1 MRHIASI
8 SRVLPAKGALPLWK
22 PHQRDIVPLDSLS
35 GMAGHV
41 PAMQGSRCAEG
52 APRRGKRSVP
62 PHPASRPPSPQGEG
76 KAARQRCFPSFAYH
90 PSPQAPAAVAQAA
103 KGQCGDF
110 AEDCFRASGNSGN
123 PLQPSRPALQP
134 LDLRQ
139 KERGGPGGSVIASPR
154 RLCAAFDARKRP
166 PSNKQNLLNFDQ
178 IPP

>member
-35 GMAGHV
+35 GMAGRV

-52 APRRGKRSVP
+52 APRRGKRGVP

-76 KAARQRCFPSFAYH
+76 KAARKPCFPSFAHH

-103 KGQCGDF
+103 KEQCGDF
-110 AEDCFRASGNSGN
+110 AEDCFRASGNSKQSSATE
-123 PLQPSRPALQP
+123 PPRITAARPVPKGARGSGGKRNRFPPAAL
-134 LDLRQ
+134 
-139 KERGGPGGSVIASPR
+139 R
-154 RLCAAFDARKRP
+154 RFRRAKAAP
-166 PSNKQNLLNFDQ
+166 KQQTKPTQL
-178 IPP
+178 